1 MAGCVCNRWLTLRPP
16 PTALFHRRLQVKPI
30 GPGGARFDMALFE
43 GTGAIEP
50 VGDRPLRLGS
60 GDRQWL
66 VLLAGDEALEVE
78 GIVAE
83 AECACVEMREGRA
96 VRAWVVE
103 NRRLTIDGAE
113 WFVSDTPADREIR
126 GPADD

>member
-1 MAGCVCNRWLTLRPP
+1 
-16 PTALFHRRLQVKPI
+16 
-30 GPGGARFDMALFE
+30 MALFE

-96 VRAWVVE
+96 VSAWVVE
-103 NRRLTIDGAE
+103 NRRLTIDGVE